1 MKLDL
6 YLTVVTV
13 IYLKW
18 IKNLQGLKLNI
29 PTIK

>member
-6 YLTVVTV
+6 YPTVVTV

-29 PTIK
+29 PRTK